1 MKFNEFENIINQV
14 IYVSATPSAYED
26 EKSDGNVIEQIIRPT
41 GLLDPE
47 IKIHPSKG
55 QIDHLIGEIKSCI
68 KRNER
73 ILITTL
79 TKKSAENLSEYL
91 EEVNI
96 KAKYLH
102 YDIDTI
108 DRVKILRG
116 LRMKDFDVLV
126 GINLL
131 REGLDM
137 PEVSLV
143 AVVDADKEGF
153 LRSRSTLL
161 QVAGRAAR
169 NINGRVIFYADK
181 ITNSIKSVIEE
192 TQRRRQLQIDYNNK
206 NGIIPKTILKSID
219 DIKLST
225 AVADERDD
233 YFDIDQNKISE
244 IEIENIEDIEALE
257 NLKKKMFKFARDL
270 QFEKA
275 ALLRDKISEI
285 ENKL

>member
-1 MKFNEFENIINQV
+1 MPNLNI
-14 IYVSATPSAYED
+14 E
-26 EKSDGNVIEQIIRPT
+26 
-41 GLLDPE
+41 
-47 IKIHPSKG
+47 SKY
-55 QIDHLIGEIKSCI
+55 
-68 KRNER
+68 
-73 ILITTL
+73 
-79 TKKSAENLSEYL
+79 KKSAENLSEYL

-192 TQRRRQLQIDYNNK
+192 TQRRRQLQIDYNSE

-233 YFDIDQNKISE
+233 YFEIDQNKI
-244 IEIENIEDIEALE
+244 
-257 NLKKKMFKFARDL
+257 NLFL
-270 QFEKA
+270 QCTSKTC
-275 ALLRDKISEI
+275 
-285 ENKL
+285 